1 MSRVLACVV
10 TGYGIN
16 ADEELALAF
25 RMAGAEARRVHA
37 GDLVADPRLLGGF
50 DILALPG
57 GFSFGDHLGS
67 GKVLAHLFRRSLRPA
82 LEEFVAS
89 GGLVIGVCNGFQVLV
104 KMGLLPNLSCR
115 WEPEV
120 SLVHNESGVFEDRW
134 VRVVF
139 DPASPCVWTRGL
151 AAMDVPVRHGE
162 GRFVVADDR
171 LRAELAA
178 GHLAAVRYAP
188 ARRGRGSCPVS
199 RQPQRLDG
207 RHRGHHG
214 PHGQDLRPDAAPRG
228 VPLPGEPPRVDPRPW
243 RAAGRPR
250 GPAAG
255 PGRRRARDLPE
266 GRAGRDRVATR
277 SPLTRSDPF
286 PMMMSVPWRGA
297 RGDVWG
303 RSSVG

>member
-82 LEEFVAS
+82 IEGFVGS
-89 GGLVIGVCNGFQVLV
+89 GGLVIGICNGFQVLV
-104 KMGLLPNLSCR
+104 KMGLLPNLSAR

-134 VRVVF
+134 VRVAF
-139 DPASPCVWTRGL
+139 DPASPCAWTRGVSS
-151 AAMDVPVRHGE
+151 MDVPVRHGE
-162 GRFVVADDR
+162 GRFVAAEGV
-171 LRAELAA
+171 LAELGAA
-178 GHLAAVRYAP
+178 HLAAVRYVRRDGSAGRAAYPENPNGSADGIAGITDRTGRIFGLMPHPEAFLFRENHPEWTRGRARLAVGNGAP
-188 ARRGRGSCPVS
+188 SWRGRGEGGGLAIFRAGVRAVRAS
-199 RQPQRLDG
+199 RR
-207 RHRGHHG
+207 
-214 PHGQDLRPDAAPRG
+214 APR
-228 VPLPGEPPRVDPRPW
+228 
-243 RAAGRPR
+243 
-250 GPAAG
+250 
-255 PGRRRARDLPE
+255 
-266 GRAGRDRVATR
+266 
-277 SPLTRSDPF
+277 
-286 PMMMSVPWRGA
+286 
-297 RGDVWG
+297 
-303 RSSVG
+303 

>member
-37 GDLVADPRLLGGF
+37 GDLVADPRQLGGF

-104 KMGLLPNLSCR
+104 KMGLLPNLSSR

-151 AAMDVPVRHGE
+151 EAMDVPVRHGE
-162 GRFVVADDR
+162 GRFVAAEPV
-171 LRAELAA
+171 LAELEAA
-178 GHLAAVRYAP
+178 HLAAVRYVRRDGGAGPAP
-188 ARRGRGSCPVS
+188 YPENPNGSTDGIAGITDRTGRVFGLMPHPEAFLFAENHPEWTRGHGWPEVGRDRDVERPTRPEHARRSRSFPRRGRGGG
-199 RQPQRLDG
+199 DG
-207 RHRGHHG
+207 LAIFRT
-214 PHGQDLRPDAAPRG
+214 G
-228 VPLPGEPPRVDPRPW
+228 V
-243 RAAGRPR
+243 RAA
-250 GPAAG
+250 
-255 PGRRRARDLPE
+255 
-266 GRAGRDRVATR
+266 R
-277 SPLTRSDPF
+277 STGS
-286 PMMMSVPWRGA
+286 
-297 RGDVWG
+297 
-303 RSSVG
+303 